1 MSSVPPHDNPSLDA
15 APSWRI
21 RLQDVAWLALF
32 GGLAAADVKG
42 LDGLR

>member
-1 MSSVPPHDNPSLDA
+1 MEVGVPGHPHADELVY
-15 APSWRI
+15 I
-21 RLQDVAWLALF
+21 LAMTTGARVHARV